1 VVMEVEVV
9 VEEDGMV
16 MEVVMVVVKKE
27 VVVR

>member
-1 VVMEVEVV
+1 MEVEVV